1 MGQVPPRRDHGTDH
15 LIHGPAKF
23 SFPVKSAMET
33 CAKYQRMIKPVQ
45 ELNYG
50 NTNVLLNKSEL
61 RLLLSIGNSTVSRG
75 GS

>member
-1 MGQVPPRRDHGTDH
+1 MGQVPPRRDHGTDY